1 MARKKRRKSGA
12 APQAIRRAAIRI
24 ADAEGMVRSVS
35 KSRWE
40 VASGSSPGSWHM
52 VAITDGG
59 IACDCPYSTN
69 RGGAPCK
76 HSVAI
81 EIILLREA
89 ETIQSGETTVL
100 EEPGVCCT
108 RCGST
113 NHRKDG
119 IRTRK
124 RREDGQRYRC
134 LNEQCR
140 ARFTDGLGFTG
151 RHLPPKAILMAL
163 MLFAMGVSPEGI
175 TLVLDQ
181 QMTLK
186 VHRASVQRWADR
198 YVRLVERYAGRLRPS
213 TGGVWSCDEKFARIM
228 GTDHWV
234 FTVMDTASRFILS
247 WDVSPRK
254 LTYDAVSLFSRA
266 RDRTGCI
273 PRIFKTD
280 GLHPFRPAFRKA
292 FWRRRGPRPFH
303 FRESHIRNRRCTNN
317 GHERFNGTLG
327 EFLEGARGLQRTD
340 STLVRASLLH
350 YNFIRP
356 HRGLGGITPAAA
368 AGINVR
374 GTNTWLTLIQ
384 HAALAAI

>member
-24 ADAEGMVRSVS
+24 ADTEGMVRSVS

-59 IACDCPYSTN
+59 IACDCSYSTN

-108 RCGST
+108 KCGST

-134 LNEQCR
+134 LNEQCG
-140 ARFTDGLGFTG
+140 ARFTDGPGFTG

-175 TLVLDQ
+175 ALVLDQ

-198 YVRLVERYAGRLRPS
+198 YVWLVERYAGLLRPS
-213 TGGVWSCDEKFARIM
+213 TGGVWSCDEKFARVK
-228 GTDHWV
+228 GVDHWV
-234 FTVMDTASRFILS
+234 FTVMDAASRFILS

-254 LTYDAVSLFSRA
+254 LTYDAVSLFGRA
-266 RDRTGCI
+266 RDRAGCI

-280 GLHPFRPAFRKA
+280 GLHPFRPAFRRLLEA
-292 FWRRRGPRPFH
+292 PGPATIP
-303 FRESHIRNRRCTNN
+303 
-317 GHERFNGTLG
+317 LPG
-327 EFLEGARGLQRTD
+327 EPHPQQAVHQQR
-340 STLVRASLLH
+340 
-350 YNFIRP
+350 
-356 HRGLGGITPAAA
+356 PAAVQRD
-368 AGINVR
+368 AGRVSGGGPGPAKDR
-374 GTNTWLTLIQ
+374 LGAGPHQ
-384 HAALAAI
+384 PAALQFHSATPRAGRDHAR